1 MLGYL
6 YVRTPGDDGQVDRE
20 DDDEDQYAGKQ
31 EQPVLTT
38 KLHACN
44 EDDVFIMAIIDQQFD
59 QHQYNQKHSQL
70 EDQDQY
76 NNNSYMTS
84 MNQ

>member
-6 YVRTPGDDGQVDRE
+6 YVGTPGDDGQVDGE

-38 KLHACN
+38 KLYACN
-44 EDDVFIMAIIDQQFD
+44 EDDVFIMAIIVDIINSITD
-59 QHQYNQKHSQL
+59 MIIIVIDIINGYDHDHSRH
-70 EDQDQY
+70 
-76 NNNSYMTS
+76 
-84 MNQ
+84 

>member
-1 MLGYL
+1 
-6 YVRTPGDDGQVDRE
+6 
-20 DDDEDQYAGKQ
+20 
-31 EQPVLTT
+31 
-38 KLHACN
+38 
-44 EDDVFIMAIIDQQFD
+44 MAIIDQQFD
-59 QHQYNQKHSQL
+59 QHQYNQKHNQL